1 MHFQDV
7 ILTLQRFWAEKGC
20 VIVQPYNSEVGAGT
34 YNPATF
40 LRALGPEPWNA
51 AFVEPSR
58 RPADGRYGE
67 NPNRGQQFHQFQ
79 VILKPSPLDIQD
91 LYLESLRALGTDPLA
106 HDLRFVEDDWES
118 PTLGAWGLG
127 WQVWLDG
134 LEISQFTYFQQIGG
148 IDCRPVSGELTYGLE
163 RIAMYLQ
170 GVDSMFDLT
179 YGAGVSYGDVY
190 KRAEWEW
197 SKYNFEEADTKAHFE
212 AFTHYETEA
221 KRLLAPQE
229 PMQKLVLPAY
239 DFVVKAAHQF
249 NVLDA
254 RGAIGVTER
263 QRYIGRVRGLARAV
277 AESYIGQREALGYPM
292 LRDTGSVSASS
303 EARP

>member
-1 MHFQDV
+1 V
-7 ILTLQRFWAEKGC
+7 RF
-20 VIVQPYNSEVGAGT
+20 I
-34 YNPATF
+34 
-40 LRALGPEPWNA
+40 
-51 AFVEPSR
+51 
-58 RPADGRYGE
+58 
-67 NPNRGQQFHQFQ
+67 
-79 VILKPSPLDIQD
+79 
-91 LYLESLRALGTDPLA
+91 
-106 HDLRFVEDDWES
+106 EDDWES

-148 IDCRPVSGELTYGLE
+148 VDCRPVSGELTYGLE

-170 GVDSMFDLT
+170 NADSMFDLA
-179 YGAGVSYGDVY
+179 YGEGVTYGDVY

-197 SKYNFEEADTKAHFE
+197 SKYNFEEADVKAHFD
-212 AFTHYETEA
+212 AFTHFEAEA
-221 KRLLAPQE
+221 KRLLLPKE
-229 PMQKLVLPAY
+229 PLQKLVLPAY

-277 AESYIGQREALGYPM
+277 AESYIAQREALGFP
-292 LRDTGSVSASS
+292 LQSGRVAPAAT